1 MSRVAGNFRT
11 LVSRW
16 IFGGDRDDSS
26 APPAAYADQTSATP
40 GSPPPTYCSRNGSP
54 TASEQDSITTP
65 SSHDDGCS
73 FGGSSCKTHGGEGQ
87 IDKKPDSEKSNDTKK
102 PKLLDK
108 SKNSVKEKP
117 AEPVSVSVWQTT
129 QRPPERNRIRWLLA
143 ALVLA
148 ILIFCILFPI
158 LWIEHHQ

>member
-1 MSRVAGNFRT
+1 MSRVAGNFRG

-16 IFGGDRDDSS
+16 IFGGGRSDSS
-26 APPAAYADQTSATP
+26 ALPVAYSNQTSATP
-40 GSPPPTYCSRNGSP
+40 GSPPPAYCSRHGSP
-54 TASEQDSITTP
+54 TTSEQDSITTP
-65 SSHDDGCS
+65 SSLDGSCS
-73 FGGSSCKTHGGEGQ
+73 FDGGSCKTHGGEGQ

-117 AEPVSVSVWQTT
+117 DKPVSVSVWQTT
-129 QRPPERNRIRWLLA
+129 QHLPERSRIRWLPV

-158 LWIEHHQ
+158 LWIERHQ

>member
-1 MSRVAGNFRT
+1 MSRVARNFRRFI
-11 LVSRW
+11 SRW
-16 IFGGDRDDSS
+16 LFDGDHNNSS
-26 APPAAYADQTSATP
+26 ALPVTHSNQTSTAP
-40 GSPPPTYCSRNGSP
+40 SSPPPAYCSRNGSP

-65 SSHDDGCS
+65 SSHDDDCS
-73 FGGSSCKTHGGEGQ
+73 FGGSSCKTHDGEGQ
-87 IDKKPDSEKSNDTKK
+87 IDKEPDSEKSNDTRK
-102 PKLLDK
+102 PKLSDK

-117 AEPVSVSVWQTT
+117 AKPVSVSVWQTT
-129 QRPPERNRIRWLLA
+129 QRLPERNRIRWLLA